1 MILKSEFLHMVDRM
15 GLEDGDL
22 AIAEIVWQKAERAM
36 QGKPVQE
43 PVLTSSKLQ
52 DKLQDLLKSYT
63 PTHRAVSLTTE
74 ELQSLTKG
82 LSEVLSADEDALEFL
97 KGRIDQLWHKSNP
110 DDKDSETYFNM
121 MNYYRNQ
128 QRKLKRQHKVL
139 AGIQHKLKQ
148 ARKL

>member
-1 MILKSEFLHMVDRM
+1 MILKPEFAHMIDRL
-15 GLEDGDL
+15 GLEDGEL
-22 AIAEIVWQKAERAM
+22 ALAEIVWEKAERAM
-36 QGKPVQE
+36 QGKPLQE
-43 PVLTSSKLQ
+43 AVLTSNKLEQ
-52 DKLQDLLKSYT
+52 FLKSYAQ
-63 PTHRAVSLTTE
+63 THRAVSFTTE
-74 ELQSLTKG
+74 ELQALTQG

>member
-1 MILKSEFLHMVDRM
+1 MILKPEFASMVERL
-15 GLEDGDL
+15 GLEDGEL
-22 AIAEIVWQKAERAM
+22 AIAEIVWERCEKAM
-36 QGKPVQE
+36 QGKPLQE
-43 PVLTSSKLQ
+43 SVLMSNKLQQFLTS
-52 DKLQDLLKSYT
+52 YAH
-63 PTHRAVSLTTE
+63 THRAVSFTTE
-74 ELQSLTKG
+74 ELQTLTQG
-82 LSEVLSADEDALEFL
+82 LSAVLSADEDALEFL

-121 MNYYRNQ
+121 MNCYRNQ

>member
-1 MILKSEFLHMVDRM
+1 MILKPEFSSMVDRL
-15 GLEDGDL
+15 GLEDGEI
-22 AIAEIVWQKAERAM
+22 AIAEIAWERCERAM

-43 PVLTSSKLQ
+43 SALTSSKLQ
-52 DKLQDLLKSYT
+52 QFLTSHAH
-63 PTHRAVSLTTE
+63 THRAVSFTTE
-74 ELQSLTKG
+74 ELQALTQG

-97 KGRIDQLWHKSNP
+97 KMRIDQLWQKSNP
-110 DDKDSETYFNM
+110 DDKDTETYFNM

>member
-1 MILKSEFLHMVDRM
+1 MILKPEFARMVDRL
-15 GLEDGDL
+15 GLEDGEL
-22 AIAEIVWQKAERAM
+22 AIAEIVWERCEKAM
-36 QGKPVQE
+36 QGKPLQE
-43 PVLTSSKLQ
+43 SVLTSNKVEQ
-52 DKLQDLLKSYT
+52 FLKSYEQ
-63 PTHRAVSLTTE
+63 THRVVSLTTE
-74 ELQSLTKG
+74 ELQALTQG
-82 LSEVLSADEDALEFL
+82 LSEVLSSDEDALDFL

-110 DDKDSETYFNM
+110 DDKDTETYFNM